1 MLSTN
6 HPTHSTQQKPAPAI
20 ELTACPSCGRTRFNI
35 QKALADVQ
43 AATGHLKN
51 LTIGVMG
58 CIVNGPGEMIDAD
71 FGYVGAG
78 NGMVALYKGR
88 EQVEKNVP
96 EKEAVA
102 HLIQLIKDS
111 GKWQEPVELGL

>member
-1 MLSTN
+1 MALSHRIFALKRNNMELSNVSNQHISSDNRTLWE
-6 HPTHSTQQKPAPAI
+6 QAVK
-20 ELTACPSCGRTRFNI
+20 LTACPSCGRTRFNI

-78 NGMVALYKGR
+78 NALVALYKGR
-88 EQVEKNVP
+88 GAGGEERT
-96 EKEAVA
+96 
-102 HLIQLIKDS
+102 
-111 GKWQEPVELGL
+111 